1 MATFNLPELGEGL
14 EEGEI
19 VEWKVKVGDKI
30 QADHTMV
37 EVMTD
42 KATIEVPAP
51 ASGTIKT
58 LKYKVGDIAKVGAPL
73 IEIEVSGGNA
83 SQVKEEAVQEAPKR
97 EATTGSAV
105 TATSTQARAAAAGA
119 ATAAV
124 VSTGFSAG
132 NSKVLASPAVRKM
145 AREQGVDL
153 AQVHGSGDRGR
164 VLRTDLEAATTSGG
178 TAIRAL
184 SSDERIPFVGIRRK
198 IAESLT
204 KSAFTAVHFTHND
217 EADFSEIIRL
227 KDQANEYAAKN
238 KINTKVTYLPFIIKA
253 AIPALKK
260 HPILNSYLDTQTNEI
275 VIRKDFHFGISTQT
289 DQGLVVVV
297 IKDCDRKD
305 IFELAAEIKTVVDKA
320 RQGKASLQ
328 ELTGST
334 ITITSVGNIGGL
346 NATPI
351 INYPEVAI
359 IGMYQIKKRPIVKEI
374 DGEEIILPAPM
385 AYMNITCDHRIV
397 DGAIAASFMRQLCDY
412 IENPG
417 RIAFF

>member
-1 MATFNLPELGEGL
+1 MASFNLPELGEGL

-42 KATIEVPAP
+42 KATIEVPSP
-51 ASGTIKT
+51 ASGTVKA
-58 LKYKVGDIAKVGAPL
+58 LKYKVGDVAKVGAPL
-73 IEIEVSGGNA
+73 IEIEVSGESSA
-83 SQVKEEAVQEAPKR
+83 QTKQEEQSLEEAPKK
-97 EATTGSAV
+97 EATTGSTV
-105 TATSTQARAAAAGA
+105 TAPSQPQASAAPARVA
-119 ATAAV
+119 
-124 VSTGFSAG
+124 SPDFSSG
-132 NSKVLASPAVRKM
+132 SSKVLASPAVRKM

-153 AQVHGSGDRGR
+153 SQVQGSGDRGR
-164 VLRTDLEAATTSGG
+164 VLRTDLESAASSGS
-178 TAIRAL
+178 TALRAL
-184 SSDERIPFVGIRRK
+184 SSDQRIPFVGIRRK

-204 KSAFTAVHFTHND
+204 KSAFTAVHFTHYD
-217 EADFSEIIRL
+217 EADFSEIISL

-238 KINTKVTYLPFIIKA
+238 KIDTKVTYLPFIIKA

-275 VIRKDFHFGISTQT
+275 VLRKDFHFGISTQT

-305 IFELAAEIKTVVDKA
+305 IFELAAEIKDVVNKA

-346 NATPI
+346 HATPI

-359 IGMYQIKKRPIVKEI
+359 IGMYEIKKRPVVKEI
-374 DGEEIILPAPM
+374 DGEEIIVPAPM

-397 DGAIAASFMRQLCDY
+397 DGAIAASFMRQLCGY